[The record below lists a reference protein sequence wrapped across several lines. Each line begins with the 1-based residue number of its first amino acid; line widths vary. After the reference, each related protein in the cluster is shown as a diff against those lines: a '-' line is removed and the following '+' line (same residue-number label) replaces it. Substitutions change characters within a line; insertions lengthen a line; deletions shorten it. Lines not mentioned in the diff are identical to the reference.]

1 MKKVL
6 FFLALGIVAVAAVFA
21 GCTGTSPE
29 ATPTPTPAE
38 ATTAVPT
45 ETTAAPS
52 IQPEPTDE
60 MPANYKVHVSA
71 QKDPIDHMI
80 TVTFDGGMGQENVK
94 EIKVTVTRSD
104 GTSETKTMT
113 KPSGKSLSTG
123 ESVEFAGTANPDRIQ
138 AWATMDRPLGT
149 DGMTVFKIY
158 DSALPLE

>member
-1 MKKVL
+1 M
-6 FFLALGIVAVAAVFA
+6 AAVFA

-29 ATPTPTPAE
+29 ATPTPTPVQT
-38 ATTAVPT
+38 TTAVPT

-52 IQPEPTDE
+52 VQPEPTDE
-60 MPANYKVHVSA
+60 MPTNYRVKASA

-104 GTSETKTMT
+104 GTTETQTMA

-123 ESVEFAGTANPDRIQ
+123 ESVEFAGTAQQDRIEV
-138 AWATMDRPLGT
+138 WATMDRPLGA
-149 DGMTVFKIY
+149 DGKTVFKIY
-158 DSALPLE
+158 DSALPLERP